1 MICSNGREVFMIKL
15 TKLNKNNNETF
26 ILNCELI
33 ETIEERP
40 DTTIRLVNG
49 KHFVVAENVPD
60 VVSKVVAFKR
70 SIYGR

>member
-1 MICSNGREVFMIKL
+1 MITL
-15 TKLNKNNNETF
+15 TKLNKANDETF

-49 KHFVVAENVPD
+49 KHFVVAESSAEVTA
-60 VVSKVVAFKR
+60 KVIAYMR
-70 SIYGR
+70 SIHR

>member
-1 MICSNGREVFMIKL
+1 MIVL
-15 TKLNKNNNETF
+15 TKLNKSNDESF

-49 KHFVVAENVPD
+49 KHFVVAESTGEVI
-60 VVSKVVAFKR
+60 SKVVAFKR
-70 SIYGR
+70 SIYR

>member
-1 MICSNGREVFMIKL
+1 MIKL
-15 TKLNKNNNETF
+15 TKLNKNNDETF

-49 KHFVVAENVPD
+49 KHFVVAESAAEVI
-60 VVSKVVAFKR
+60 SKAATFKR
-70 SIYGR
+70 SLHR

>member
-1 MICSNGREVFMIKL
+1 MIKL

-40 DTTIRLVNG
+40 DTTIRLING
-49 KHFVVAENVPD
+49 KHFVVAESSAEVI
-60 VVSKVVAFKR
+60 SKVVTFKR
-70 SIYGR
+70 SIYSR

>member
-1 MICSNGREVFMIKL
+1 MKGDDFMIKL

-49 KHFVVAENVPD
+49 KHFVVAESAAEVI
-60 VVSKVVAFKR
+60 SKVVAFKR
-70 SIYGR
+70 SLYGR

>member
-1 MICSNGREVFMIKL
+1 MIEL
-15 TKLNKNNNETF
+15 TKLNKANDEKF

-49 KHFVVAENVPD
+49 KHFVVAESAAEVI
-60 VVSKVVAFKR
+60 SKVVVFKR
-70 SIYGR
+70 SIFR

>member
-1 MICSNGREVFMIKL
+1 MILL
-15 TKLNKNNNETF
+15 TKLNKLKNEQF

-49 KHFVVAENVPD
+49 KHFVVSESTAEVI
-60 VVSKVVAFKR
+60 SKVVAFKR
-70 SIYGR
+70 NIYR